1 MTYTIYIKRY
11 CPSSQAAVKAAK
23 ATKQKCQVVDIE
35 EYNASIPQV
44 VSKLKKHGY
53 IKKSQRHS
61 TVPIV
66 FIDGKYIGGN
76 TELQRLMFTSPL

>member
-1 MTYTIYIKRY
+1 MLYTLYIKKY

-23 ATKQKCQVVDIE
+23 ATKGKCNVIDIE

-44 VSKLKKHGY
+44 VNKLKQFGF
-53 IKKSQRHS
+53 IKKSIHHH

-66 FIDGKYIGGN
+66 FENGIYIGGN
-76 TELQRLMFTSPL
+76 TDLQRKLM

>member
-11 CPSSQAAVKAAK
+11 CPSSQAAVKTAK

-35 EYNASIPQV
+35 MYNASIPQV
-44 VSKLKKHGY
+44 VSKLKAHGFME
-53 IKKSQRHS
+53 KSQKHN
-61 TVPIV
+61 TVPIC

-76 TELQRLMFTSPL
+76 TDLQNLLH